1 MRFAAP
7 RGTRY
12 ADHPPLVLATGCVLL
27 MDGRWNLTSC
37 NPGDDGL
44 ASVPGVVPLCEARP
58 TPRTLTELQAEE
70 AGLVGTAELPENF
83 WKAMFEHLRQ
93 RDQRASSTS
102 ANTFGVVV
110 DLEGLVRDCAGGRNT
125 DKGQEGA
132 FLYVRDSET
141 LRSIN
146 GRRSNGMHRIYACG
160 EQNSGKVRYDSKQSQ
175 HMCCATLHDTTHH
188 THV

>member
-12 ADHPPLVLATGCVLL
+12 ADHPTLVLATGCVLL

-58 TPRTLTELQAEE
+58 TPRTLTELQAGE
-70 AGLVGTAELPENF
+70 AGLVGTAELN
-83 WKAMFEHLRQ
+83 H
-93 RDQRASSTS
+93 RDQRTNSTS

-110 DLEGLVRDCAGGRNT
+110 DMEELVRDCAGGPDT
-125 DKGQEGA
+125 DKCQEGA
-132 FLYVRDSET
+132 FLYGRDSEK
-141 LRSIN
+141 LQSIN
-146 GRRSNGMHRIYACG
+146 GRRSNGMHRIHTRG
-160 EQNSGKVRYDSKQSQ
+160 ERNSGKVRYDSKQSQ

>member
-27 MDGRWNLTSC
+27 MDGQWHLTSC

-58 TPRTLTELQAEE
+58 TPRTLTELQAGE
-70 AGLVGTAELPENF
+70 AGLVGTAELN
-83 WKAMFEHLRQ
+83 H
-93 RDQRASSTS
+93 RDQRTNSTS

-110 DLEGLVRDCAGGRNT
+110 DLEELVRNCAGGPDT
-125 DKGQEGA
+125 DKCQA
-132 FLYVRDSET
+132 FLYVRDSEK
-141 LRSIN
+141 LQSIN
-146 GRRSNGMHRIYACG
+146 GRRSNGMHRIHVCG
-160 EQNSGKVRYDSKQSQ
+160 ERNSNRVRRLEAVAACVLCHS
-175 HMCCATLHDTTHH
+175 T
-188 THV
+188 

>member
-27 MDGRWNLTSC
+27 VDGQWHLASC
-37 NPGDDGL
+37 TPGDDGL

-58 TPRTLTELQAEE
+58 TPRTLTELQAGE
-70 AGLVGTAELPENF
+70 AGLVGTAELN
-83 WKAMFEHLRQ
+83 H
-93 RDQRASSTS
+93 RDQRTNSTS

-110 DLEGLVRDCAGGRNT
+110 DLEELVRNCAGGPDT
-125 DKGQEGA
+125 DKCQEGA

-146 GRRSNGMHRIYACG
+146 GRRSNGMHRIYVCG
-160 EQNSGKVRYDSKQSQ
+160 ERNAGKVRYDSKQSQ
-175 HMCCATLHDTTHH
+175 HVGCATPHDTTHH
-188 THV
+188 TRV

>member
-12 ADHPPLVLATGCVLL
+12 ADHPTLVLATGCVLL

-58 TPRTLTELQAEE
+58 TPRAVTDLQAEE
-70 AGLVGTAELPENF
+70 AGLVETEELPKRF
-83 WKAMFEHLRQ
+83 WTAMFEHLRK
-93 RDQRASSTS
+93 RDERTSSTS

-110 DLEGLVRDCAGGRNT
+110 DLEELVRDCAGGRDT
-125 DKGQEGA
+125 DKCQEGA
-132 FLYVRDSET
+132 FLYGRDSEK
-141 LRSIN
+141 LQSIN
-146 GRRSNGMHRIYACG
+146 GRRSNGMHRIHVCG
-160 EQNSGKVRYDSKQSQ
+160 ERNSNRVRRLEAVAACVLCHS
-175 HMCCATLHDTTHH
+175 T
-188 THV
+188 